1 MAAAE
6 IKGAQSKGVIP
17 YMKHF
22 ALNEQETHRD
32 DNGVATWATEQA
44 IRELYLRPFE
54 IAVKTA
60 DAKGVMSSFNRIG
73 TVWTGGDYRLLTEVL
88 RDEWGFLGAVISDFN
103 VNSYMNPKQMIY
115 AGGDLNLTTMKYWM
129 RPSESSAGDVA
140 MLRRAAHNV
149 LYCVVNSNAMN
160 GIYEHTVLRVAMPL
174 WQEVTIIVE
183 ALIAVGLGIWGF
195 FEIRALVKK
204 LRARNARAVGE
215 TGGNQ
220 L

>member
-1 MAAAE
+1 
-6 IKGAQSKGVIP
+6 
-17 YMKHF
+17 
-22 ALNEQETHRD
+22 
-32 DNGVATWATEQA
+32 
-44 IRELYLRPFE
+44 
-54 IAVKTA
+54 
-60 DAKGVMSSFNRIG
+60 
-73 TVWTGGDYRLLTEVL
+73 
-88 RDEWGFLGAVISDFN
+88 
-103 VNSYMNPKQMIY
+103 
-115 AGGDLNLTTMKYWM
+115 
-129 RPSESSAGDVA
+129 